1 MGETRVNLQHLLED
15 IRDTYPFP
23 AEEAILTELVA
34 NSLDSGAFEIRF
46 LVSKSDKTCTAV
58 DNGKGMSPSQLE
70 HYHDIAATTKVR
82 GKGIGFAGIGAK
94 LALLVARDVITE
106 TRAGRSYTATR
117 WRLESSQRAQWELVE
132 PQGILENAKSGTAVT
147 LVFREAS
154 PLVESN
160 YVEMI
165 LQAHFH
171 PLLDETFGEILRSLY
186 SQGIRFFV
194 NHRPIAA
201 PELAELR
208 GRRIFVVR
216 ASLSSNPNVKGKPVG
231 VGFIGRSNDD
241 LPETQYGIGI
251 SAYGKVIKRGWDWI
265 GLTPKH
271 PTRLSGIVEVPPLVE
286 ILTTNKADFL
296 KDGGSLKRYYRY
308 RKAIQAALSPI
319 LRDLGETVPVREREE
334 REVRPLEREVERVLG
349 TMLGEY
355 PEIAPLIGRRR
366 TSQPGVNLAPD
377 AEGADV
383 GALTETLAEIAQQQ
397 GNVCG
402 SAREAPAP
410 FQPPPESGAV
420 LEQNPDGTEAAR
432 PQEGKRVGPGL
443 MIGFEDS
450 AERAELGWLLENTVW
465 INRAHPAYQ
474 KAVAGGHEQY
484 HVVLTVAWVL
494 LGHLDDQHSA
504 QRFIGEFL
512 FGWGAR
518 K

>member
-34 NSLDSGAFEIRF
+34 NSLDSTASEIRF
-46 LVSKSDKTCTAV
+46 LVSKSEKTLTAV

-94 LALLVARDVITE
+94 LALLLAKDVITE

-117 WRLESSQRAQWELVE
+117 WRLESSQRAPWELVE
-132 PQGILENAKSGTAVT
+132 PQGILESVKSGTAVT
-147 LVFREAS
+147 LVFRESS
-154 PLVESN
+154 PLIEPN

-165 LQAHFH
+165 LQTHFH
-171 PLLDETFGEILRSLY
+171 PLLDETFGEIFKSLY
-186 SQGIRFFV
+186 PQGIRFFV
-194 NHRPIAA
+194 NSRLVTA
-201 PELAELR
+201 PELAELC
-208 GRRIFVVR
+208 GRKTFVVR
-216 ASLSSNPNVKGKPVG
+216 ASLSSNPNARGKPVG
-231 VGFIGRSNDD
+231 VGFIGRSDDD

-308 RKAIQAALSPI
+308 RKAIQAALNPI
-319 LRDLGETVPVREREE
+319 LRDLGEAVPMRERSE

-349 TMLGEY
+349 TMLGDY

-366 TSQPGVNLAPD
+366 TNQPGVNLVPD

-397 GNVCG
+397 GDANV
-402 SAREAPAP
+402 AREAPAP

-420 LEQNPDGTEAAR
+420 IEPQPDGTEAAR

-443 MIGFEDS
+443 MIGFEDA

-465 INRAHPAYQ
+465 INCAHPAYQ

-504 QRFIGEFL
+504 QHFIGEFL